1 MQGLLAAELA
11 LNDNWTAQLPVDVDA
26 MVTLAADAGDLAT
39 RAHPLGRF
47 LFSQRVVPL
56 GLALERFGATG
67 VAGANRFDLGTV
79 TIGGIPVTDAEPVHE
94 HFARAQFVQMSEDAR
109 LASPSFEAMQAGV
122 AFSAET
128 FNVGAGGLAADLD
141 YETPYL
147 DLGPRHVN
155 QVRRSRW
162 RRSSGTPSPVTWIST
177 ARPAARQSG
186 PTSATA
192 PARGPR
198 CRVPGPLV
206 AAVTAVSAAAL
217 QARGAGTD
225 ARGDRRAALAG
236 SSGCAIGRGVRVGA
250 GQRWS
255 ARVSLPVVD
264 PARGL
269 AQRSARTTPVARCR
283 HGPRSRSA

>member
-56 GLALERFGATG
+56 GLALERFGATD

-79 TIGGIPVTDAEPVHE
+79 TIGGVPVTDAEPVHE

-141 YETPYL
+141 YETAYL
-147 DLGPRHVN
+147 DLDPRRFN
-155 QVRRSRW
+155 QVRRITLAALFEHAFT
-162 RRSSGTPSPVTWIST
+162 GTLAQHGAAGRAPQRADERIR
-177 ARPAARQSG
+177 ARTRAQVSI
-186 PTSATA
+186 
-192 PARGPR
+192 
-198 CRVPGPLV
+198 VPGPL
-206 AAVTAVSAAAL
+206 AAADTARFGSGAVTL
-217 QARGAGTD
+217 DGAGAD
-225 ARGDRRAALAG
+225 GRDDRRAAVAC
-236 SSGCAIGRGVRVGA
+236 SSGRAVG
-250 GQRWS
+250 
-255 ARVSLPVVD
+255 
-264 PARGL
+264 
-269 AQRSARTTPVARCR
+269 
-283 HGPRSRSA
+283 